1 MAEVAALV
9 GLVAAIAQFLE
20 YGTRLAERLRE
31 ISASAN
37 DLPTAFSAL
46 QVRLPAVIGILS
58 RIQVQVGTGGFGLDE
73 AEMLLPVI
81 ENSNSHIK
89 ALVAVVEKVTPVRAK
104 QRAKVIANERRRG
117 PPQTHVQGR
126 TGFDIRC
133 VENELDFDTP
143 FTLGRMDMCQFLISE
158 GADLTIDA
166 ANGSNVIE
174 RAWFLAQKSSKVP
187 GDYVMCDNE
196 VLREVDLDDFVSSQQ
211 YNTIHKIVLGITKL
225 RLLDVLETS
234 TADID
239 GGDIRGATPLW
250 WASSQGNLDAVR
262 ILLENGASHALGAGL
277 SQTPLHVARDA
288 EVVRVLLQHGAQRD
302 CRDTAGRTPLHCYC
316 YRQIGASRSIVRE
329 ILDAGASANAVAYGG
344 QRPLH
349 YASTFG
355 NTNLIPILLEYGADI
370 DAVKDDGMTPLMA
383 GVRHDQLDVVKVLL
397 EKEADCRVV
406 NKIHQNILHLAAIYA
421 GDDCMTA
428 LASSAGIGQV
438 HPSVK
443 DAMGYTPLEYFE
455 RRKFRDDDLDAA
467 FLHLLQKAGQSN
479 MYQEDEEA
487 DDDVNGHD
495 GASSDE
501 PQQQAECFSM
511 PGSFTT
517 HGHEQDKK
525 PITRSTPR
533 NEKMLRNGLEKS
545 PRSKAARGTGQS
557 ALAVA
562 GDEEDEDLV
571 MVSPAKLKKTTSPTK
586 AKTNTSIPVA
596 EEEDESD
603 EDDEYL
609 RALKQ
614 KAREKARLQRL
625 GLEPENVPS
634 PLSTGRSSATPTT
647 ATRAPS
653 IEQSRAQSSRP
664 VSASSGRDFGRTT
677 TATPVPTEQEDDPQV
692 RILIQSDIP
701 DTKPLVVMRKA
712 SQSLKQVREFWCK
725 RWQLDDAVAKKV
737 FLTWRGTRL
746 FDSTTTRGILKKLKE
761 DYRQQSLGLGGDNDG
776 DEDDVE
782 GDHDHDPSKGNI
794 LLEAMTPEI
803 YEEKMRQKEKLQRH
817 NRASSDDDDADD
829 SDEAEAGVATSA
841 AEAKRIQEAES
852 SIVIHL
858 VNPAYEP
865 MHLRVRP
872 HTTVAKIMRG
882 YAATKKLEENK
893 TPWLIFDGERLDP
906 EATVEDVGLEDED
919 EVDVSIR

>member
-89 ALVAVVEKVTPVRAK
+89 ALVAVVEKVAPVRAK
-104 QRAKVIANERRRG
+104 QRAKVIAKYLTAMRSLSLDSEVQKINAYLQGNLQIISLFQTTRLTDMRCLATNMPIPPSRLICDPSEISDMSGEEAQSGQEAYTPSASTDTPLDSGTLTPSSEAVDLDDGHIMSRRLSSEELGVSPGISQTSRSSSANGRCSSSCSCTCHRPYQLSTPSFLGRLIGHVLVNYAGQAFVKAPCSERNCRRREHSAVRITYRFPDWALHRVIHLALASTALNTKVNFNTMRVLPESAEVFAVIAKG
-117 PPQTHVQGR
+117 DVDRLRHMFKAGQASIYDVSR
-126 TGFDIRC
+126 TNWTLIH
-133 VENELDFDTP
+133 TA
-143 FTLGRMDMCQFLISE
+143 FTLGRTDMCQFLISE

-288 EVVRVLLQHGAQRD
+288 EVVRLLLQHGAQRD

-344 QRPLH
+344 QTPLH

-355 NTNLIPILLEYGADI
+355 NTNLIPILLGYGANI

-455 RRKFRDDDLDAA
+455 RRKFRNDDLDAA
-467 FLHLLQKAGQSN
+467 FLHLLQMAGQSN

-487 DDDVNGHD
+487 DDDVNRHD

-511 PGSFTT
+511 PGSFSA
-517 HGHEQDKK
+517 HG
-525 PITRSTPR
+525 
-533 NEKMLRNGLEKS
+533 
-545 PRSKAARGTGQS
+545 
-557 ALAVA
+557 
-562 GDEEDEDLV
+562 
-571 MVSPAKLKKTTSPTK
+571 
-586 AKTNTSIPVA
+586 
-596 EEEDESD
+596 
-603 EDDEYL
+603 
-609 RALKQ
+609 
-614 KAREKARLQRL
+614 
-625 GLEPENVPS
+625 
-634 PLSTGRSSATPTT
+634 
-647 ATRAPS
+647 
-653 IEQSRAQSSRP
+653 
-664 VSASSGRDFGRTT
+664 
-677 TATPVPTEQEDDPQV
+677 
-692 RILIQSDIP
+692 
-701 DTKPLVVMRKA
+701 
-712 SQSLKQVREFWCK
+712 
-725 RWQLDDAVAKKV
+725 
-737 FLTWRGTRL
+737 
-746 FDSTTTRGILKKLKE
+746 
-761 DYRQQSLGLGGDNDG
+761 
-776 DEDDVE
+776 
-782 GDHDHDPSKGNI
+782 
-794 LLEAMTPEI
+794 
-803 YEEKMRQKEKLQRH
+803 
-817 NRASSDDDDADD
+817 
-829 SDEAEAGVATSA
+829 
-841 AEAKRIQEAES
+841 
-852 SIVIHL
+852 
-858 VNPAYEP
+858 
-865 MHLRVRP
+865 
-872 HTTVAKIMRG
+872 
-882 YAATKKLEENK
+882 
-893 TPWLIFDGERLDP
+893 
-906 EATVEDVGLEDED
+906 
-919 EVDVSIR
+919 